1 VDWGFI
7 VLRLLHVGGGILWAG
22 GAVVTTRFIVPTA
35 LELGPKGGP
44 FMAGLMQQ
52 RKLSVYLQIVAGITV
67 VVGTILYWIDAD
79 GDIIGWLTGGG
90 RGTVLGIGALAA
102 WVAFFIAVFLAAPAA
117 ARLGSLGAEMAALEG
132 PPSDD
137 LKGRLGKT
145 QSDIRRWAAVTFYLL
160 LVAIACMATARYFG

>member
-1 VDWGFI
+1 MDWGLI
-7 VLRLLHVGGGILWAG
+7 GLRLLHVGGGILWAG

-44 FMAGLMQQ
+44 FMSGLMQQ
-52 RKLSVYLQIVAGITV
+52 RKLSVYLQVVAGITV
-67 VVGTILYWIDAD
+67 VAGSILYWIDAD

-90 RGTVLGIGALAA
+90 RGTVLGIGAIAA
-102 WVAFFIAVFLAAPAA
+102 WAAFFIAVFLAAPAA
-117 ARLGSLGAEMAALEG
+117 GRLGALGAEAAASEN

-137 LKGRLGKT
+137 LRARLAKT
-145 QSDIRRWAAVTFYLL
+145 QTDIRRWAAVTFYVL